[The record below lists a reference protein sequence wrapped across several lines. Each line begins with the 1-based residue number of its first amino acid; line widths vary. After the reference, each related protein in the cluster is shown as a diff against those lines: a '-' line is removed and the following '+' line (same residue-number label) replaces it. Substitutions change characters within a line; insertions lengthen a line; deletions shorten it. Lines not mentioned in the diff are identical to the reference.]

1 MPGLQSIP
9 APLRKKLAAAR
20 RLASKK
26 KKPLYLVGGA
36 VRDLFL
42 GRAVTDLDL
51 AVEGDGVAFA
61 RALARELGARPRPH
75 ERFGTVTLELPDG
88 SRLDVAS
95 TRAETYDTHGALPR
109 VAAAPLEQ
117 DLARRDFTINA
128 MALRIAPQ
136 RLPVLIDPFGGARD
150 LERRTIR
157 MLQEASPQDDP
168 TRAFR
173 AVRYAN
179 RLRFRI
185 DPGTRR
191 WIGEAAR
198 LRAFDAVSGDRLRR
212 ELRLLF
218 SEPDPA
224 RAVRLMGTLGID
236 RKVDPDLR
244 HDAPVLASLRRA
256 EGLSRRHPGTTTWLL
271 FLLVWSGGLDPAAV
285 ERLSR
290 RLSLAGEESRRLR
303 SFFSLLADL
312 REDPARAS
320 PSALLARGTCP
331 DEIAAAAA
339 RLGGPAGRRLERAL
353 RVFSTRLA
361 IGGADLI
368 AAGIAAGPSIGGALK
383 VTLAARRDGK
393 ISKREELAF
402 AVREARRTETR

>member
-1 MPGLQSIP
+1 M
-9 APLRKKLAAAR
+9 
-20 RLASKK
+20 
-26 KKPLYLVGGA
+26 
-36 VRDLFL
+36 
-42 GRAVTDLDL
+42 TDLDL

-61 RALARELGARPRPH
+61 RVLARELGARPRPH
-75 ERFGTVTLELPDG
+75 ESFGTATLKFSDG

-95 TRAETYDTHGALPR
+95 TRAESYVARGALPR
-109 VAAAPLEQ
+109 VAAAPLGR

-128 MALRIAPQ
+128 IALRIAPQ
-136 RLPVLIDPFGGARD
+136 RRSILIDPFGGARD
-150 LERRTIR
+150 LERKIIR
-157 MLQEASPQDDP
+157 MLHEASPQDDP

-185 DPGTRR
+185 DSRTRR

-198 LRAFDAVSGDRLRR
+198 LRAFDGVSGDRMRR

-224 RAVRLMGTLGID
+224 GAVRLMGTLGID
-236 RKVDPDLR
+236 RMVDPNLR
-244 HDAPVLASLRRA
+244 HDPQILASLRRA
-256 EGLSRRHPGTTTWLL
+256 EGLARRHPGTTTWLL
-271 FLLVWSGGLDPAAV
+271 FLLVWSGGFDPAAL

-290 RLSLAGEESRRLR
+290 RLSLAGEEARRLR
-303 SFFSLLADL
+303 SFSSLLDDL
-312 REDPARAS
+312 RDPSRAT
-320 PSALLARGTCP
+320 PSALLARGSSP
-331 DEIAAAAA
+331 DEIGAAAA

-353 RVFSTRLA
+353 RVFSTRLT
-361 IGGADLI
+361 IRGRDLI
-368 AAGIAAGPSIGGALK
+368 AAGIAAGPLIGGALK

-402 AVREARRTETR
+402 AVREARGTASR